1 MLTGFEENKD
11 VASILDLIKIK
22 NFQEA
27 EKKLNFLKEIYVN
40 NFFLENLH
48 GSIHS
53 YRGDYD
59 KAEKKFKEVIN
70 LQPNFVDGYYNL
82 ATVYLKLNNFEDSII
97 FFIKTLDI
105 DKNFYNAYFNLGICY
120 QRIDQVDNSIKNYN
134 LYVQNVKSDPSAY
147 INLGIIFFNQRQF
160 NKAKEAFNH
169 VLIIDLANVDAN
181 FYIGLIFLEE
191 KKNLVAIVFFRK
203 VIYFNK
209 NFYLAYL
216 KLAEALILLT
226 KFSEAIEVYNDFIK
240 LDSENKKELA
250 DVFYNL
256 ANLQGNIGDLENAFK
271 NYDIAISYSKN
282 INYIKDYIFHYNF
295 YEKFDPKRY
304 FELINVYLNNLDAK
318 KIPSQKSKYQNSK
331 KIRVGFLSADFRE
344 HAVGYQIV
352 GILEKLSLDKDF
364 EIYLYNLDK
373 VNNSSDK
380 ITLRFKIL
388 SSSWFDVKA
397 IGAEELAKKIY
408 FDNIKILF
416 DLSGYT
422 ANNLL
427 EVFLF
432 KPAPIQ
438 ISWAGYLSSTGIKEI
453 DYILVDSNV
462 VSKEFSKYFIEKP
475 LVLKNTWSLLTTF
488 ENIKPSNAVPFFR
501 NNYITFGSFNSIY
514 KINKNTIKLWSAIL
528 NKVNHSKLK
537 LINFAFNDEKVKKN
551 FKELFFSYNVNSE
564 QLIFLN
570 NVSREEL
577 FNEYN
582 DVDIAL
588 DTFPYGGG
596 TTSLEAAW
604 MTIPLLTKFGDSF
617 LSRCG
622 KSINSNLELN
632 DWICNTDEEYIN
644 KAVKF
649 ANDISFLKK
658 TKDILIQNKAKFFDI
673 DIFAN
678 NLSLVLKKVWHEY
691 NNNFAK

>member
-1 MLTGFEENKD
+1 
-11 VASILDLIKIK
+11 
-22 NFQEA
+22 
-27 EKKLNFLKEIYVN
+27 VN

-48 GSIHS
+48 GSIYAYS
-53 YRGDYD
+53 GDYD

-82 ATVYLKLNNFEDSII
+82 ATVYLKLNNFADAIT
-97 FFIKTLDI
+97 FFNKTLDI

-120 QRIDQVDNSIKNYN
+120 QKIDQVDNSIKNYN
-134 LYVQNVKSDPSAY
+134 LYIQNVDNDLSAY
-147 INLGIIFFNQRQF
+147 INLGVIFFNQKQF
-160 NKAKEAFNH
+160 DKAKEVFNH
-169 VLIIDLANVDAN
+169 ALTFDLANVYAN

-191 KKNLVAIVFFRK
+191 KKNLVAIDFLRK
-203 VIYFNK
+203 VIYFDK
-209 NFYLAYL
+209 NFYTAYF
-216 KLAEALILLT
+216 KLAEALDLLNR
-226 KFSEAIEVYNDFIK
+226 FSEAIEVYNDLIK
-240 LDSENKKELA
+240 LDLENKKELGDA
-250 DVFYNL
+250 FYSL
-256 ANLQGNIGDLENAFK
+256 ANLQGKIGDLENAFK
-271 NYDIAISYSKN
+271 NYDIAISYNKN
-282 INYIKDYIFHYNF
+282 KNYIKNYIFYYNS
-295 YEKFDPKRY
+295 YEKFDPKKY
-304 FELINVYLNNLDAK
+304 FELININLNNLNVK
-318 KIPSQKSKYQNSK
+318 KIFSKKNKYRNSK
-331 KIRVGFLSADFRE
+331 KIRVGFLSADFRK

-364 EIYLYNLDK
+364 EIYLYNLNK
-373 VNNSSDK
+373 ENNSSDE
-380 ITLRFKIL
+380 ITLRFKKL

-397 IGAEELAKKIY
+397 FGAEELAKQIN
-408 FDNIKILF
+408 FDDIKILF

-422 ANNLL
+422 SNNLL

-438 ISWAGYLSSTGIKEI
+438 ISWAGYLASTGIKEI

-462 VSKEFSKYFIEKP
+462 VSKEFSKYFTEKP
-475 LVLKNTWSLLTTF
+475 LVLKNTWSLLSVF
-488 ENIKPSNAVPFFR
+488 ENIKPSNLIPFFR
-501 NNYITFGSFNSIY
+501 NKYVTFGCFNSIF
-514 KINKNTIKLWSAIL
+514 KINKNTIKLWCAIL

-551 FKELFFSYNVNSE
+551 FKELFFSHNVKSE

-570 NVSREEL
+570 DVSRKEL
-577 FNEYN
+577 FNHYN

-604 MTIPLLTKFGDSF
+604 MTVPFLTRFGDSF

-622 KSINSNLELN
+622 KSINSSFELN
-632 DWICNTDEEYIN
+632 DWICSTDEEYVN

-649 ANDISFLKK
+649 ANDIFFLKK
-658 TKDILIQNKAKFFDI
+658 TKDTLIQNKAKFFDI
-673 DIFAN
+673 DIFTK

-691 NNNFAK
+691 NNNFIK